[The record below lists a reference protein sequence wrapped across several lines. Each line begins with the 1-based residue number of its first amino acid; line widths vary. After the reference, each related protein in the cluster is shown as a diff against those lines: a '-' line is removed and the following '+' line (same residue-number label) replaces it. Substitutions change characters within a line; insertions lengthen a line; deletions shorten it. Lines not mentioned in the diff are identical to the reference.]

1 MARSHS
7 VYLVLDPGLPPAAF
21 TVKWELERFLGGS
34 PDPGGR
40 QLWRCRDGHPVTYPA
55 VLLDLETLEPK

>member
-21 TVKWELERFLGGS
+21 TVKHELEGFLNGT
-34 PDPGGR
+34 PDRGGR
-40 QLWRCRDGHPVTYPA
+40 QLWRCRDGHPELYPG
-55 VLLDLETLEPK
+55 VLLDPETLQPK

>member
-7 VYLVLDPGLPPAAF
+7 VYLVIDPGLPPAAF
-21 TVKWELERFLGGS
+21 TVKHEFETWLDHH

-40 QLWRCRDGHPVTYPA
+40 ELWRCRDAHPVAYPG
-55 VLLDLETLEPK
+55 VLLDPETLQPK